1 MLQTLLAD
9 EVRLKGRR
17 EAAHRAFSA
26 AVTGVVSRVW
36 GLLDN
41 MVLREALSQA
51 LP

>member
-17 EAAHRAFSA
+17 ETAHRAFSA

-36 GLLDN
+36 ELLDN